1 MPYVARPKR
10 SAKLR
15 VDENG
20 PYLEI
25 ALTQG
30 LFTKVSVE
38 DAWVGFYNWCAVG
51 TSLKYARRRTGP
63 SKQGNNNVMLHRL
76 ILGLAFGEIGDHING
91 DTLDNRRKN
100 LRKATPQQ
108 NVTNSSVVRGAS
120 GVAYSA
126 IHKRWLAR
134 ISYGGKRK
142 HLGWFKTREAGE
154 AIYSDARIARNKELF
169 GEKV

>member
-20 PYLEI
+20 PY
-25 ALTQG
+25 
-30 LFTKVSVE
+30 
-38 DAWVGFYNWCAVG
+38 
-51 TSLKYARRRTGP
+51 
-63 SKQGNNNVMLHRL
+63 
-76 ILGLAFGEIGDHING
+76 
-91 DTLDNRRKN
+91 
-100 LRKATPQQ
+100 
-108 NVTNSSVVRGAS
+108 SVVRGAS